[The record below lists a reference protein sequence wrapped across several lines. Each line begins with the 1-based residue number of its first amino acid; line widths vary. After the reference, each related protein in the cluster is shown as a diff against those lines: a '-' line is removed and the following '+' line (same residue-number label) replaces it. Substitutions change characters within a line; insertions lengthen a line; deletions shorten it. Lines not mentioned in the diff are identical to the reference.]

1 VVESCRYLFPAEAA
15 DLHGANMTKTLG
27 LIGLGIVVLLAAV
40 VGGGLLYVRTYF
52 AEPTAKSVASVV
64 GAVSAKRV
72 LGVFAHPD
80 DEQLVTGFFSYAK
93 EKDGAFTALVTGT
106 KGEAGHQVPTVAR
119 QADLGIVRKA
129 EALKNGFALGIDD
142 QEVWDYPDGGVP
154 EIPSEEIVARVVAK
168 IGQVQPDL
176 VVTFWPASGATGH
189 KDHMRMGLVAET
201 AVKQFRVQA
210 TGDYRGPRWIAYV
223 VTPRGGL
230 RAFGGEAGKFVAD
243 NTPEPTHGMPGNVP
257 AKMRGWKIHASQED
271 YVQAA
276 YGFPD
281 WLLYA
286 MWDKEFYALVD
297 LDAVK

>member
-1 VVESCRYLFPAEAA
+1 MLKRVAI
-15 DLHGANMTKTLG
+15 
-27 LIGLGIVVLLAAV
+27 IGGIVLGVIAIALVASVL
-40 VGGGLLYVRTYF
+40 YMRSYF
-52 AEPTAKSVASVV
+52 SAPSAKSVASVV
-64 GAVSAKRV
+64 GEVGAKRV

-119 QADLGIVRKA
+119 QQDLGIVRKA

-142 QEVWDYPDGGVP
+142 QEVWDYADGGVP
-154 EIPSEEIVARVVAK
+154 EASLEEIVARVGAK
-168 IGQVQPDL
+168 IAAVQPEL

-189 KDHMRMGLVAET
+189 KDHMRMGLAAET
-201 AVKQFRVQA
+201 AVKQARA
-210 TGDYRGPRWIAYV
+210 SLAAASGYKGPRWIAYV
-223 VTPRGGL
+223 ITPPNGL

-243 NTPEPTHGMPGNVP
+243 NQPDATHAMPGNIP
-257 AKMRGWKIHASQED
+257 AKMRGWKIHASQEN

-281 WLLYA
+281 WLLYLF
-286 MWDKEFYALVD
+286 WDQEFYRVVD
-297 LDAVK
+297 LDAAG